1 MINAGPFLDIG
12 TLGAFER
19 ALAQL
24 PHAEDVYVRG
34 FEGNRALID
43 LRLGGSIHLVDEMR
57 RVLPFSFG
65 VVEVGNK
72 LVTINVVPPDA
83 PAGGAS
89 PGATAT

>member
-1 MINAGPFLDIG
+1 MINAGPFLDIA
-12 TLGAFER
+12 TVRSFEQ

-24 PHAEDVYVRG
+24 PQAEEVYVRG

-43 LRLGGSIHLVDEMR
+43 LRLGGPIHLVDEMR
-57 RVLPFSFG
+57 RALPFSVG

-72 LVTINVVPPDA
+72 LVTINVDL

-89 PGATAT
+89 AGTPAT